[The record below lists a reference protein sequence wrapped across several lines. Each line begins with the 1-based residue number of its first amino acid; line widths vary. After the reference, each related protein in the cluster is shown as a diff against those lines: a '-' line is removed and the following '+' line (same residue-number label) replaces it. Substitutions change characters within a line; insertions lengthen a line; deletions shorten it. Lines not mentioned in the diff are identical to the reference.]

1 MFVSLF
7 RSSHQRCSVKKVLPK
22 ACNFIIKETL
32 VQVFSCEF
40 YEIFKDTFLHNTWDN
55 CFYLF
60 VFVCILLLRP
70 LLFPVRRGWKWAL
83 IFECKVDQFDF
94 TVWMPFLPSK
104 LRKKISRN
112 TEALSANI

>member
-1 MFVSLF
+1 MKFSRTLF
-7 RSSHQRCSVKKVLPK
+7 Y
-22 ACNFIIKETL
+22 IKPA
-32 VQVFSCEF
+32 
-40 YEIFKDTFLHNTWDN
+40 DN
-55 CFYLF
+55 CFCLF

-70 LLFPVRRGWKWAL
+70 LLFSVSWKWAL
-83 IFECKVDQFDF
+83 IFECKIDQVGF

>member
-1 MFVSLF
+1 MNFVKFSRTLF
-7 RSSHQRCSVKKVLPK
+7 YITP
-22 ACNFIIKETL
+22 A
-32 VQVFSCEF
+32 
-40 YEIFKDTFLHNTWDN
+40 DN

-70 LLFPVRRGWKWAL
+70 LLFPFRRGWKWAL